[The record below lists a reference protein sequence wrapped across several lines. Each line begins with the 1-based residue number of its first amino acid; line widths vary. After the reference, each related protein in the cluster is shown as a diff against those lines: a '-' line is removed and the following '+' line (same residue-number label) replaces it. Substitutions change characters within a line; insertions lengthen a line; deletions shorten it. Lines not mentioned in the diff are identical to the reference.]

1 MNPRSLK
8 QKTETKTKLVKIYVC
23 IGWEMKTSD
32 HGWGWSSSTLFLLK
46 EILYPVQDKIKT
58 NVQKG
63 FERRRRKKINQ
74 HFQWKV

>member
-32 HGWGWSSSTLFLLK
+32 HGWGWSSSTLFLYWRK
-46 EILYPVQDKIKT
+46 YYTLYKIRSKLMYKKDLT
-58 NVQKG
+58 EEE
-63 FERRRRKKINQ
+63 ERR
-74 HFQWKV
+74 